1 MTDRKSTSGSGSNPF
16 FDAWMS
22 GSEQMMKAQANWF
35 TNVESAAESE
45 NVSEVVDLAKQNW
58 QQCEA
63 QFNSW
68 VSASDQWFPKSMKM
82 QRDNMYSSA
91 GDPVDAFEKLK
102 LMLNPATFLSSGIDE
117 LNQVFQRLAD
127 GPDFA
132 DIGVLEKKFMRTGQD
147 WSNLCNANAEYQ
159 TVISSAW
166 AQAFDRYVK
175 SEADVPQNESID
187 LDEMMQRWLK
197 VANESLI
204 EAQRSDEF
212 LAAQRKLFKTNTQ
225 YKLKQREIIEAWCE
239 AYTMPTRSEVD
250 DLHRMVYELRRE
262 LRQLK
267 KQAKQTESEALKAAN
282 KAPTAKAKAPSA
294 KKKSPQAK
302 KEAAPKVKEQNSNVT
317 KETPQANLQA
327 PKVTNEVQ
335 QGKDQVP
342 QLAKQAP
349 QAAFKAPEKV
359 AMVKSQPANMP
370 KTETKTKKAAN
381 PDTTTNRKPL

>member
-1 MTDRKSTSGSGSNPF
+1 MTDHNSTGGTPSNPL
-16 FDAWMS
+16 FDAWLS
-22 GSEQMMKAQANWF
+22 SSEKMMRAQASWF
-35 TNVESAAESE
+35 TNVADTAESAD
-45 NVSEVVDLAKQNW
+45 VSEVVGLAKQNW
-58 QQCEA
+58 DQCEA

-68 VSASDQWFPKSMKM
+68 VTASDQWFPQGMKPS
-82 QRDNMYSSA
+82 QEKTA
-91 GDPVDAFEKLK
+91 GTAGESVDAFEKLK

-159 TVISSAW
+159 TVIATAW
-166 AQAFDRYVK
+166 GQAFDRYLK
-175 SEADVPQNESID
+175 EQADEPEGESID
-187 LDEMMQRWLK
+187 LDGMMQRWLK

-250 DLHRMVYELRRE
+250 DLHLMVYELRRE

-267 KQAKQTESEALKAAN
+267 KQAQASKNSAPQPSNEAPQTNLNVLKPSDQASQLKA
-282 KAPTAKAKAPSA
+282 
-294 KKKSPQAK
+294 
-302 KEAAPKVKEQNSNVT
+302 
-317 KETPQANLQA
+317 
-327 PKVTNEVQ
+327 EVQ
-335 QGKDQVP
+335 QAAVATSKPNNQGLKP
-342 QLAKQAP
+342 KAKTP
-349 QAAFKAPEKV
+349 
-359 AMVKSQPANMP
+359 
-370 KTETKTKKAAN
+370 KKAAAVKKQPAKKRAAKVKKAVN
-381 PDTTTNRKPL
+381 VDKTNNRKSL

>member
-1 MTDRKSTSGSGSNPF
+1 MTNRNSTSGSNPF
-16 FDAWMS
+16 FDAWVS
-22 GSEQMMKAQANWF
+22 SSEQMMQAQSNWF
-35 TNVESAAESE
+35 TKADSPAESAD
-45 NVSEVVDLAKQNW
+45 VSDVVAHAKQNW
-58 QQCEA
+58 DQCET

-68 VSASDQWFPKSMKM
+68 VTASEQWFPKGMGMPKE
-82 QRDNMYSSA
+82 SSA
-91 GDPVDAFEKLK
+91 STAGEPMDAFEKLK

-159 TVISSAW
+159 TVIATAW
-166 AQAFDRYVK
+166 GQAFDRYVK
-175 SEADVPQNESID
+175 EQAAEPQSDAVD

-204 EAQRSDEF
+204 ETQRSDEF

-267 KQAKQTESEALKAAN
+267 KQAQQPKNKVILPEEKVKARVED
-282 KAPTAKAKAPSA
+282 KAP
-294 KKKSPQAK
+294 KKPATVK
-302 KEAAPKVKEQNSNVT
+302 K
-317 KETPQANLQA
+317 QA
-327 PKVTNEVQ
+327 PK
-335 QGKDQVP
+335 KR
-342 QLAKQAP
+342 AP
-349 QAAFKAPEKV
+349 KA
-359 AMVKSQPANMP
+359 
-370 KTETKTKKAAN
+370 KKAAN
-381 PDTTTNRKPL
+381 SDNTKN